1 MWGNGNARREM
12 IYVDDL
18 ADACV
23 YFMNKKFRG
32 TIINIGTGR
41 DFRIK
46 DYVKIIGSVIVP
58 DKNIKIQFD
67 KNKPNGT
74 PRKLLNISRSKK
86 YGWSP
91 KTDLKDAIYETYK
104 DFLKKNQVYKE

>member
-1 MWGNGNARREM
+1 
-12 IYVDDL
+12 
-18 ADACV
+18 
-23 YFMNKKFRG
+23 MNKKFRG

-74 PRKLLNISRSKK
+74 PRKLLNISRSKR